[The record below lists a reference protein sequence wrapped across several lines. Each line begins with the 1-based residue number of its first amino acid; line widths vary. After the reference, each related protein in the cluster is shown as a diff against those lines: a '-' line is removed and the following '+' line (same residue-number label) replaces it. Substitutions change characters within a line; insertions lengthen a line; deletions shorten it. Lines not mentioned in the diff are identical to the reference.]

1 MGKVLRVLVFVIL
14 ALSAISLLFATK
26 LFQKQ
31 ELLGKRNSMLEDQFI
46 KLAKT
51 IEAADAAD
59 ATAPSVQKDI
69 SEVSDREI
77 ANPEKESVLEAY
89 PIKLEQQNLPTLDFG
104 STDKRLQLR
113 NYFALKPDGSYDPD
127 PVDNKPRVKG
137 PGTMQ
142 ELMDQLFDRAKAQQA
157 VLNKTRAELAKMR
170 EQFTAAIEE
179 SNKLKGSSRTAKI
192 ELKTAKEQVAA
203 ITAEKEALDGRISK
217 LTSEKKEMAAELA
230 DAKNEVE
237 KANEEKLTV
246 NEELVKVNQKYEE
259 LKERFTAGTRKL
271 AGTMQN
277 ETSSTVTALTAGDKG
292 KVIETNDELKFVIID
307 FSAEAIAEMLG
318 ADRQN
323 QLPQLEMNIRRP
335 GRQSAAGE
343 FVTRIKLRQ
352 AVLGK
357 NLVVADILNDWQQ
370 VPVEK
375 NDVVFF

>member
-59 ATAPSVQKDI
+59 AVAPSVQKDI

-77 ANPEKESVLEAY
+77 ANPEKEAVLEAY

-113 NYFALKPDGSYDPD
+113 NYFALKADGSYDPD

-142 ELMDQLFDRAKAQQA
+142 ELMDQMFDRAKAQQA

-170 EQFTAAIEE
+170 EMFTAAIEE
-179 SNKLKGSSRTAKI
+179 GNKLKTDSRTAKI
-192 ELKTAKEQVAA
+192 ELKGAKEQAA
-203 ITAEKEALDGRISK
+203 AMTTEKEALEGRVAK

-237 KANEEKLTV
+237 KVNEEKLTV
-246 NEELVKVNQKYEE
+246 NEELAKVNEKYKD
-259 LKERFTAGTRKL
+259 LMERFNTGTRKL
-271 AGTMQN
+271 TGGAPS
-277 ETSSTVTALTAGDKG
+277 EASSITALSAGDKG
-292 KVIETNDELKFVIID
+292 KIIETNDELKFVIID
-307 FSAEAIAEMLG
+307 FSADAITEMMG

-352 AVLGK
+352 AVQGK

-375 NDVVFF
+375 GDVVFF